1 MATAG
6 YCQKLS
12 TIGQALT
19 CVDGEEGPTCQ
30 EAGAA
35 AQTWDDRHPGSKDQG
50 KVAPP
55 ASASASTQEGETWE
69 ERHSGKGGSPHTNAS
84 PGPSQSWEERHSGK
98 GGSPHTNASP
108 GPSQTWEERHSGKGT
123 WEERHSGQKKSW
135 AERDAERKA
144 ARAAP

>member
-1 MATAG
+1 MPAMAIAG

-19 CVDGEEGPTCQ
+19 CVDGEGGPTCQ

-98 GGSPHTNASP
+98 GGS
-108 GPSQTWEERHSGKGT
+108 SQT

>member
-1 MATAG
+1 MPAMATAG

-19 CVDGEEGPTCQ
+19 CVDGEGGPTCQ

-69 ERHSGKGGSPHTNAS
+69 ERHSGKGGS
-84 PGPSQSWEERHSGK
+84 SQ
-98 GGSPHTNASP
+98 
-108 GPSQTWEERHSGKGT
+108 T